1 MIDRTS
7 VEAVFERPRFRPK
20 ILQIWASVISI
31 EALLLVGYVYAANVR
46 ATNPLVFVYPFVWMN
61 VAGWAVART
70 SPPPASTHRRLAGG
84 TVAGGYL
91 LVLAYFGGL
100 LALESA
106 PSPEFVVYW
115 GLPPGYG
122 PLLALEIPL
131 VQALFVPYKVVGYV
145 ALSYLVYTAVLDA
158 AGAAFSGLIG
168 LFSCVSCT
176 WPILGT
182 VLTSIFGTAS
192 TAVTVATNQPYGIS
206 TVVFLSAVGL
216 LVWRPT
222 Q

>member
-7 VEAVFERPRFRPK
+7 VEAVFEGPRFRPE
-20 ILQIWASVISI
+20 ILQVWASVISI
-31 EALLLVGYVYAANVR
+31 EALLIVGYVNAANVR
-46 ATNPLVFVYPFVWMN
+46 VTNPLVFLYPFVWIN

-70 SPPPASTHRRLAGG
+70 SPRPASTNRRLAAV

-100 LALESA
+100 VALESA
-106 PSPEFVVYW
+106 SSPEFVMSR

-122 PLLALEIPL
+122 PLVALEIPPVRAL
-131 VQALFVPYKVVGYV
+131 VAPYKVVGYV

-158 AGAAFSGLIG
+158 AGAAFSGLVGI
-168 LFSCVSCT
+168 FSCVSCT

-216 LVWRPT
+216 LVWRPA

>member
-1 MIDRTS
+1 LA
-7 VEAVFERPRFRPK
+7 AV
-20 ILQIWASVISI
+20 
-31 EALLLVGYVYAANVR
+31 
-46 ATNPLVFVYPFVWMN
+46 
-61 VAGWAVART
+61 
-70 SPPPASTHRRLAGG
+70 

-100 LALESA
+100 VALESA
-106 PSPEFVVYW
+106 SSPEFVMSR

-122 PLLALEIPL
+122 PLVALEIPPVRAL
-131 VQALFVPYKVVGYV
+131 VAPYKVVGYV

-158 AGAAFSGLIG
+158 AGAAFSGLVGI
-168 LFSCVSCT
+168 FSCVSCT

-216 LVWRPT
+216 LVWRPA